1 MNPKYKALWKQVLK
15 TDKDIAQDSLT
26 FQNFIHD
33 MDLYMNYYH
42 KNKKDFLISKP
53 DFFRLFVVYYRSI
66 PVQHGE
72 TYGPSKLVF
81 AILAR
86 QSKTKILKT
95 KTRKN

>member
-1 MNPKYKALWKQVLK
+1 MIPKYNVLWKQVLK
-15 TDKDIAQDSLT
+15 TDKEIAHDSLK

-33 MDLYMNYYH
+33 MNLYMNYYN
-42 KNKKDFLISKP
+42 KNKKDFLISKQ
-53 DFFRLFVVYYRSI
+53 DFFRLFVVYYRYI

-72 TYGPSKLVF
+72 TYGPSKSVF

-86 QSKTKILKT
+86 QSKTKIFKT